1 MKLTMKTLLLAITF
15 AVFVPAALLQAGEV
29 PLPNP
34 TQPDASYRKS
44 LNQWKAELTESRK
57 KNWASLAGLFW
68 LKPGENSF
76 GTDPGNAVIFPT
88 GPARA
93 GVFTLQN
100 IDVTVRL
107 LPDAHATI
115 NGKPV
120 SESKL
125 QSDSPGPATVVTMG
139 SLQMYVIVRGQ
150 RIGIRLKDT
159 ESAAIRNF
167 RALEWFP
174 VNLQYRVT
182 AKWIPSDGKKMI
194 DVPTVLGDVEPTPVA
209 GTAVFQI
216 NGQEIRLT
224 DIGGDPAKGL
234 FIVFTDLT
242 SKTET
247 YPGGRFLDTD
257 PVANGTVVLDFNR
270 AYNPPCSITPY
281 ATCPLAPR
289 ENRLNLAIPAGQ
301 KYDRAHGHH

>member
-1 MKLTMKTLLLAITF
+1 MKLKMKKTLLLAI
-15 AVFVPAALLQAGEV
+15 AVAFVPAILQAGDV
-29 PLPNP
+29 PASNLAP
-34 TQPDASYRKS
+34 PDAAYRKS
-44 LNQWKAELTESRK
+44 LDQWKTELTESRK
-57 KNWASLAGLFW
+57 MNWATLAGLFW
-68 LKPGENSF
+68 LKPGDNSF
-76 GTDPGNAVIFPT
+76 GADSGNAIVFPK

-100 IDVTVRL
+100 NGVTIRL
-107 LPDAHATI
+107 LPGAHATI

-125 QSDSPGPATVVTMG
+125 QSDSPGPATVVTIG
-139 SLQMYVIVRGQ
+139 SLQMHVIVRGQ
-150 RIGIRLKDT
+150 RVGIRLKDT

-174 VNLQYRVT
+174 VNLRYRVT
-182 AKWIPSDGKKMI
+182 AKWIPSDGKKTI

-216 NGQEIRLT
+216 NGREIRLT
-224 DIGGDPAKGL
+224 DNGGDPAKGL
-234 FIVFTDLT
+234 FFVFTDLT
-242 SKTET
+242 SKAET

-289 ENRLNLAIPAGQ
+289 ENRLNLALPVGQ

>member
-1 MKLTMKTLLLAITF
+1 MQAVAWSHCPIHGPARNEIDDENF
-15 AVFVPAALLQAGEV
+15 ALGDYFCSIRSCGEV

-107 LPDAHATI
+107 L
-115 NGKPV
+115 
-120 SESKL
+120 
-125 QSDSPGPATVVTMG
+125 PATVVTMG

-234 FIVFTDLT
+234 FFVFTDLT